1 MKRNSGNAFQNRTA
15 TSRINEL
22 EGSNEAPAPEDAR
35 GLRALTVLELLAQ
48 STQPQS
54 LAQLA
59 HRMHVPK
66 TTLMRLLAAMEQHG
80 YVQHTPAERG
90 FIPGPR
96 ANSLALT
103 TLRGPTLL
111 RECRVVLR
119 GLVQKLGETC
129 NLTVPD
135 MDRVLYVDRVETNE
149 PLRLHFTPGTRVPI
163 HCTASGKLFL
173 ASLSRLERQRMLA
186 HLPLTKASP
195 RTITDRQALEA
206 ELDRIAQRGIGVDNE
221 EFIRGMV
228 AVAVPMTNADGR
240 VAAAL
245 ACHAPTARLSL
256 DDLLLVVPQLRAAA
270 EALRP
275 LMFPQP

>member
-1 MKRNSGNAFQNRTA
+1 MKRNTSKAFQNRTA
-15 TSRINEL
+15 TSEMPDANADT
-22 EGSNEAPAPEDAR
+22 EGAIPEDAR

-48 STQPQS
+48 SAQPQS

-59 HRMHVPK
+59 QRMRVPK
-66 TTLMRLLAAMEQHG
+66 TTLMRLLDAMEQHG
-80 YVQHTPAERG
+80 YVQHAPAERG

-96 ANSLALT
+96 ANGLAFT
-103 TLRGPTLL
+103 TLRGPTFL

-119 GLVQKLGETC
+119 GLVHKLGETC

-149 PLRLHFTPGTRVPI
+149 PLRLHFTPGTRVPM

-173 ASLSRLERQRMLA
+173 ASMSRLERQRMLA
-186 HLPLTKASP
+186 QLSLTKASP
-195 RTITDRQALEA
+195 HTITDRQAMDA
-206 ELDRIAQRGIGVDNE
+206 ELDRIGQRGIGVDNE

-228 AVAVPMTNADGR
+228 AVAVPVTGADGR
-240 VAAAL
+240 VGAAL
-245 ACHAPTARLSL
+245 ACHAPTARVSL
-256 DDLLLVVPQLRAAA
+256 DDLLEVVPHLRSAA

-275 LMFPQP
+275 LMFRLD

>member
-1 MKRNSGNAFQNRTA
+1 MKRNSEKPFQNRTA
-15 TSRINEL
+15 TSASGDPETDD
-22 EGSNEAPAPEDAR
+22 SPATPDEAR

-48 STQPQS
+48 SAQPQS

-96 ANSLALT
+96 ANGLALM

-111 RECRVVLR
+111 RECRVILR
-119 GLVQKLGETC
+119 ALVQKLGETC

-149 PLRLHFTPGTRVPI
+149 ALRLHFTPGTRVPI

-173 ASLSRLERQRMLA
+173 ASLSRLERQRTLA
-186 HLPLTKASP
+186 HLPLTRASP
-195 RTITDRQALEA
+195 HTITDRQALDA

-228 AVAVPMTNADGR
+228 AVAVPVTGPDGK
-240 VAAAL
+240 VAAAV
-245 ACHAPTARLSL
+245 ACHAPTARISL
-256 DDLLLVVPQLRAAA
+256 EELLTVVPHLRSAA
-270 EALRP
+270 EAMRTML
-275 LMFPQP
+275 FPAT